1 MGSQWNGMG
10 KELMNI
16 PIFNNAVNKCDEVL
30 KNKGINIRHIL
41 TSDDS
46 TLFDN
51 IVNAFVGIIT
61 VQVFILICFLH
72 IRAFTSK

>member
-16 PIFNNAVNKCDEVL
+16 PIFKNAVNKCDEVL
-30 KNKGINIRHIL
+30 KYKGINIRHIL

-61 VQVFILICFLH
+61 VQVFILIGFLQ
-72 IRAFTSK
+72 I